1 MGNDAPG
8 GNQCYI
14 LANDEGQAAED
25 LDLVKKLIAVNPLL
39 AERLDIK
46 AKAIERRDGRGF
58 LKILPAQF
66 AVGEHGKT
74 FRFAGIHGYRDW
86 TLLEAMQPDPTRAD
100 ALTWIT
106 SYASIYHKPGVP
118 LFDLCQQGRAG
129 ADPRLVF
136 SWYAAD
142 YTTDPDF
149 AGADPETR
157 ANPSRGRRG
166 DPS

>member
-1 MGNDAPG
+1 
-8 GNQCYI
+8 
-14 LANDEGQAAED
+14 
-25 LDLVKKLIAVNPLL
+25 
-39 AERLDIK
+39 
-46 AKAIERRDGRGF
+46 
-58 LKILPAQF
+58 
-66 AVGEHGKT
+66 
-74 FRFAGIHGYRDW
+74 
-86 TLLEAMQPDPTRAD
+86 MQPDPTRPH

-129 ADPRLVF
+129 RDPRLVF

-157 ANPSRGRRG
+157 ANPPRGTG
-166 DPS
+166 PILTISFSSSAACPPTSIAGCT